1 MSEEPTGIIK
11 SMWDELRKTIMV
23 ETAIGNPIEVEDKTL
38 IPIFGVGFGAG
49 GGGGK
54 GKEKEGQGYGVGG
67 GGGITP
73 IALVAVFKGIPGP
86 EGMKVLSLKPS
97 GAIER
102 IVGEALPMVM
112 EKIKEG
118 QGEGWAI
125 RPSPDGHAG
134 WFSICEQWHCEGSTA
149 RIRTWNRTLV

>member
-1 MSEEPTGIIK
+1 MSEETSGIIK
-11 SMWDELRKTIMV
+11 NVWDELRKTIKV
-23 ETAIGNPIEVEDKTL
+23 ETAIGNPIEIDDKTL

-86 EGMKVLSLKPS
+86 EGLKVVSLKSS
-97 GAIER
+97 GAMER
-102 IVGEALPMVM
+102 IVGEAMPMVM
-112 EKIKEG
+112 AKINETKEG
-118 QGEGWAI
+118 KKAEAKK
-125 RPSPDGHAG
+125 
-134 WFSICEQWHCEGSTA
+134 
-149 RIRTWNRTLV
+149 

>member
-1 MSEEPTGIIK
+1 MSEETSGIIK
-11 SMWDELRKTIMV
+11 NLWDELRKTIKV
-23 ETAIGNPIEVEDKTL
+23 ETAIGNPIEIEDKTL

-73 IALVAVFKGIPGP
+73 VALVAVFKGIPGP

-102 IVGEALPMVM
+102 IVGEAMPMVM
-112 EKIKEG
+112 EKINETKEG
-118 QGEGWAI
+118 KKAEAKK
-125 RPSPDGHAG
+125 
-134 WFSICEQWHCEGSTA
+134 
-149 RIRTWNRTLV
+149 

>member
-1 MSEEPTGIIK
+1 MSEETSGIIK
-11 SMWDELRKTIMV
+11 NVWDELRKTIKV
-23 ETAIGNPIEVEDKTL
+23 ETAIGNPIEIDDKTL

-86 EGMKVLSLKPS
+86 EGLKVVSLKPS

-102 IVGEALPMVM
+102 IVGEAMPMVM
-112 EKIKEG
+112 EKINETKEEKEG
-118 QGEGWAI
+118 KKAE
-125 RPSPDGHAG
+125 
-134 WFSICEQWHCEGSTA
+134 EKK
-149 RIRTWNRTLV
+149 

>member
-1 MSEEPTGIIK
+1 MSEETSGIIK
-11 SMWDELRKTIMV
+11 NVWDELRKTIKV
-23 ETAIGNPIEVEDKTL
+23 ETAIGNPIEIDDKTL

-102 IVGEALPMVM
+102 IVGEAMPMVM
-112 EKIKEG
+112 EKIKETKEEK
-118 QGEGWAI
+118 EGKKAE
-125 RPSPDGHAG
+125 AKK
-134 WFSICEQWHCEGSTA
+134 
-149 RIRTWNRTLV
+149 

>member
-1 MSEEPTGIIK
+1 MSEETSGIIK
-11 SMWDELRKTIMV
+11 NLWDELRKTIKV
-23 ETAIGNPIEVEDKTL
+23 ETAIGNPIEIEDKTL

-73 IALVAVFKGIPGP
+73 VALVAVFRGIPGP

-102 IVGEALPMVM
+102 IVGEAMPMVM
-112 EKIKEG
+112 EKINETKEEKEG
-118 QGEGWAI
+118 KKAEGKK
-125 RPSPDGHAG
+125 
-134 WFSICEQWHCEGSTA
+134 
-149 RIRTWNRTLV
+149 